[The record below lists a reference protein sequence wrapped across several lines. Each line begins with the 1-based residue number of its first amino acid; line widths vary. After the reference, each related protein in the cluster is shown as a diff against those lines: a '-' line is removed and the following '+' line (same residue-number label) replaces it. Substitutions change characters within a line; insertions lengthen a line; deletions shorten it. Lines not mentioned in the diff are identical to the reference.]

1 MLNISF
7 LAKYV
12 THFFYPSS
20 KDINSIS
27 KLELVLTV
35 IFHDHLYNIHYYWIT
50 YYILFLE
57 FISQTSQLFK
67 ICNNKTMSV
76 HEIVEFNLGSH
87 NYIKFVLTTLINFI
101 FGIYIWLL
109 IPGFVACLI
118 MQDNNFIF
126 FLQLLIISVIYYKYI
141 QIANNNYSKIEN
153 IESIFIYTWALILST
168 ILNLIIIYTIQ
179 FLNKRPISALYA
191 LFNFK
196 TKIFLEVTGL
206 FVFNGQYSRHLLCFF
221 LMFIFSVGL
230 HVEIGRQIKLNTN
243 NIAIKNKVKKYSLS
257 NFRDK
262 TRNMTIFR
270 HSRTLFKGKEAKFN
284 IERIFSKV
292 SSRNEFIISLFLLL

>member
-126 FLQLLIISVIYYKYI
+126 FLQLLIISFIYYKYI
-141 QIANNNYSKIEN
+141 QIANNNYSKIET

-168 ILNLIIIYTIQ
+168 ILNLIIIYAIQ
-179 FLNKRPISALYA
+179 FLNKRPISALYP
-191 LFNFK
+191 LYNFK

-230 HVEIGRQIKLNTN
+230 HVEMQLKIKLK
-243 NIAIKNKVKKYSLS
+243 NILYQISVIKQEICPFSVIQEL
-257 NFRDK
+257 
-262 TRNMTIFR
+262 
-270 HSRTLFKGKEAKFN
+270 
-284 IERIFSKV
+284 FSK
-292 SSRNEFIISLFLLL
+292 EKKLIIK